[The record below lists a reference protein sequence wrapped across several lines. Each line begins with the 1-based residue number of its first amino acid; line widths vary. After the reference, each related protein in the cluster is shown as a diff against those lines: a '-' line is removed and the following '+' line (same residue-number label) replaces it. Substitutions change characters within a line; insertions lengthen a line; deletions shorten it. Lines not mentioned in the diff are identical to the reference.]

1 MVATRASGVRG
12 GPRGLAYGTRARW
25 LRPTAAPTS
34 HDFAR
39 SHAGPATGPRG
50 PVIYPYS
57 SVALAHLL
65 AEDCLLPRAGF
76 TLAGSSASRCERR
89 LIKFA
94 NREFAAET
102 RGAYHWYCTAS
113 SDRLHVTIPG
123 SCLCHL
129 VRSAAP
135 HQSIYRRAT
144 RSEPIVS
151 GCVREGYARFRFGYP
166 TPAQRHLSLKP
177 IVSRRWWR
185 KARMRDG
192 TKILSMR
199 SNCNRGTIE
208 AWRTMDSRRGQGLR
222 RQAAACSHSTG

>member
-1 MVATRASGVRG
+1 V
-12 GPRGLAYGTRARW
+12 
-25 LRPTAAPTS
+25 
-34 HDFAR
+34 
-39 SHAGPATGPRG
+39 
-50 PVIYPYS
+50 
-57 SVALAHLL
+57 HLL
-65 AEDCLLPRAGF
+65 AEDFLSPRAAF
-76 TLAGSSASRCERR
+76 TPRWLERSHRERR

-94 NREFAAET
+94 NWEFAAEA
-102 RGAYHWYCTAS
+102 RGAYQWYCTAP
-113 SDRLHVTIPG
+113 SDGLHVTIPG
-123 SCLCHL
+123 SCRCHL

-166 TPAQRHLSLKP
+166 TRAQRRLSLKP

-192 TKILSMR
+192 TRILSMR
-199 SNCNRGTIE
+199 FHCNRVTLE
-208 AWRTMDSRRGQGLR
+208 AWRNMDSRRGQGLR